1 MKFTAALSLLVS
13 TTHAQE
19 YSRMN
24 QLRGADLS
32 TPPKKKVGTV
42 KLIHDTTIGGKNTVH
57 FDSATLVSLALSS
70 ASGDDAAELA
80 LCQPFAN
87 EKECNASP
95 TCSWCKSGAVS
106 SACYP
111 SEFTARLPAG
121 VFECASKSE
130 VGESVVVSEE
140 RSRMVA
146 SRMERLEERIINKAE
161 SVVEEV
167 AQKKLKSEFF
177 NLKHGITLTLTSDSV
192 DKEFCD
198 PNSDVSLAGYMNGE
212 CSGCSYRGTFRN

>member
-19 YSRMN
+19 YSRMT
-24 QLRGADLS
+24 QLRGAELN

-42 KLIHDTTIGGKNTVH
+42 KLTHASLIGGKNTVH
-57 FDSATLVSLALSS
+57 LDPSTLVSLALSS

-106 SACYP
+106 SSCYP
-111 SEFTARLPAG
+111 SDFTARLPAG

-130 VGESVVVSEE
+130 VGE
-140 RSRMVA
+140 RARMVA
-146 SRMERLEERIINKAE
+146 SRMERLEERIISKAE
-161 SVVEEV
+161 EVVVEV
-167 AQKKLKSEFF
+167 AEKKLKSEFF

-212 CSGCSYRGTFRN
+212 CLWHLSKWI